1 MSTAGLQIAAVL
13 GVVFVALMAATFYLV
28 YRQPRGRHHLQMR
41 TRVRVYL
48 GKRYP

>member
-1 MSTAGLQIAAVL
+1 MSATTVL
-13 GVVFVALMAATFYLV
+13 VPLLGVFVALMAATAVLV
-28 YRQPRGRHHLQMR
+28 YRQPRGRHHQTVR